1 METKILTQPTRI
13 LLAPSTS
20 GALGGLALSM
30 LLSSLGTSIANV
42 ALPTLAQA
50 FDASFQQVQRVV
62 VAYLLGVTVSIVSA
76 GRLGDLVGRR
86 RMLVGGL
93 ILFVGAAAMSGLAP
107 SLGALIVARL
117 AQGVGAAVLMALTL
131 AFVADIVPKERTGS
145 AMGLLGTT
153 SAIGTA
159 LGPSV
164 GGVLTAQLGW
174 RAIFFVQVPLG
185 LLALVLALRFL
196 PAGRPDEKRQPVGL
210 HSLGTLL
217 PPLGLLRDP
226 ALGAGVVM
234 SLLVATVLMTTL
246 VVGPFYLSR
255 GLGLAAGSVGLVMA
269 AGPLVA
275 AITALPAGRLVDR
288 VGTHRTTMAGL
299 LGILAGATVL
309 SVMPP
314 GFGTAGYIV
323 PVVVITASYALFQ
336 TANNTD
342 VLKDLP
348 SARRGVVSGMLTLS
362 RNLGLVTGAALMGAV
377 FAAAS
382 GHEDIARAPADQV
395 ATGMRATFALAAV
408 LITVAL
414 GVGLGSR
421 ALSGRNSA

>member
-1 METKILTQPTRI
+1 
-13 LLAPSTS
+13 
-20 GALGGLALSM
+20 M
-30 LLSSLGTSIANV
+30 LMSSLGTSIANV

-50 FDASFQQVQRVV
+50 FDASFQEVQRVV

-131 AFVADIVPKERTGS
+131 AFVADIVPRERTGS

-164 GGVLTAQLGW
+164 GGVLTAELGW

-185 LLALVLALRFL
+185 LLALALALRFL
-196 PAGRPDEKRQPVGL
+196 PAGRPDEERQSFGL

-226 ALGAGVVM
+226 ALGAGLVM
-234 SLLVATVLMTTL
+234 SLLVAMMLMTTL

-255 GLGLAAGSVGLVMA
+255 GLGLAAGSVGMVMA

-275 AITALPAGRLVDR
+275 ALTALPAGRLVDR
-288 VGTHRTTMAGL
+288 VGTHRATMAGL
-299 LGILAGATVL
+299 MGVLTGASILSAV
-309 SVMPP
+309 PQR
-314 GFGTAGYIV
+314 FGTAGYIV
-323 PVVVITASYALFQ
+323 PVVVITAGYALFQ

-342 VLKDLP
+342 LLKDLP
-348 SARRGVVSGMLTLS
+348 PARRGVVSGMLNLS
-362 RNLGLVTGAALMGAV
+362 RNLGLVTGAAVMGAV
-377 FAAAS
+377 FAATS

-395 ATGMRATFALAAV
+395 ATGMRATFAFAAV
-408 LITVAL
+408 LIAVAM
-414 GVGLGSR
+414 GVGLVGR
-421 ALSGRNSA
+421 ARAARTSV